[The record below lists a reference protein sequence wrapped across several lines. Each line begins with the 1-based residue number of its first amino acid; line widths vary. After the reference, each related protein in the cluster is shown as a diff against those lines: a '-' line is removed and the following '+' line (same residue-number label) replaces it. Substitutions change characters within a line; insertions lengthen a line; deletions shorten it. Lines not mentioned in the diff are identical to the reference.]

1 MHESSDTCLP
11 PGHECVVTGWGN
23 NDRLGGD
30 RYPPRLQEA
39 SLSILDP
46 GFCGNPDPRENGGN
60 MKNAFYKKLYN
71 ENMICAGSPEAYKDA
86 CQGDSGGP
94 LQCRISPQSPWVL
107 TGIVSWGVG
116 CGHVS

>member
-1 MHESSDTCLP
+1 
-11 PGHECVVTGWGN
+11 
-23 NDRLGGD
+23 
-30 RYPPRLQEA
+30 
-39 SLSILDP
+39 
-46 GFCGNPDPRENGGN
+46 
-60 MKNAFYKKLYN
+60 
-71 ENMICAGSPEAYKDA
+71 MICAGSPEAYKDA

>member
-1 MHESSDTCLP
+1 
-11 PGHECVVTGWGN
+11 
-23 NDRLGGD
+23 
-30 RYPPRLQEA
+30 
-39 SLSILDP
+39 
-46 GFCGNPDPRENGGN
+46 

-94 LQCRISPQSPWVL
+94 LQCRITPQSPWIL

-116 CGHVS
+116 CGHVSRNSKRCTR